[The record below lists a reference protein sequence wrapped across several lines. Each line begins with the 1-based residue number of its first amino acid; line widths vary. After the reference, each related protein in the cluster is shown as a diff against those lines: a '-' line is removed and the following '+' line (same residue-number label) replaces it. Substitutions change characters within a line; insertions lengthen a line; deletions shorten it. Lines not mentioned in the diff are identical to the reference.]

1 MDNNKISL
9 GQNDGKNRVLEF
21 STYEKKKKKTE
32 QKMP

>member
-9 GQNDGKNRVLEF
+9 GQSDGKNRVLEF
-21 STYEKKKKKTE
+21 STYETTEKKTE